1 MLLKSLSAPLKPT
14 DRSSADMYQPKKLTY
29 LENEIW
35 SWKGRLFTL
44 TFVQAGGR
52 SSLVIWQGE
61 EALKEIR
68 CGLRAA
74 DLVAMALETVEQ
86 ALSPAP
92 PQKPEGEVWH

>member
-1 MLLKSLSAPLKPT
+1 
-14 DRSSADMYQPKKLTY
+14 MYQPKMLTH
-29 LENEIW
+29 LENDIW

-44 TFVQAGGR
+44 TFVQAGGQ

-61 EALKEIR
+61 EPLKEIR

-74 DLVAMALETVEQ
+74 DLVALALETVEE

-92 PQKPEGEVWH
+92 HPNDTQEVWH